1 MFYFIE
7 FCSFIKPTR
16 MFIRFNSSYVAVFPW
31 IPVWSSFISVIFLS
45 LSCNYAHQFIPRYWP
60 LFHFFSKSHPL
71 MKVSQIH
78 RWFTFYNPPNKS
90 TYHDDY
96 DRCFRIQTFK
106 LYAHPSAKLSNTHG
120 VVLKRMT
127 APLWAPM
134 QVLCVTPNH
143 KYWSGQFWEMDR

>member
-1 MFYFIE
+1 MSYEHVLFLLNSVVSLSLPGCLLDSIRLMLLFFLE
-7 FCSFIKPTR
+7 FRFGRHLYLSF
-16 MFIRFNSSYVAVFPW
+16 
-31 IPVWSSFISVIFLS
+31 FLS

-127 APLWAPM
+127 GPIMSPHAGALRYP
-134 QVLCVTPNH
+134 
-143 KYWSGQFWEMDR
+143 